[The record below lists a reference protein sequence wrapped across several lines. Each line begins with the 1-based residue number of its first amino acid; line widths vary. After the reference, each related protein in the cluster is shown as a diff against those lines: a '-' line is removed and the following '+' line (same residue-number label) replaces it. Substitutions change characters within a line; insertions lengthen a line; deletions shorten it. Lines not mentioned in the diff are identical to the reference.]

1 MELFNLLFKSTEIL
15 KKEVK
20 EIEKSNIISL
30 QQTKNEIKELISQLP
45 VPKKPRVVYVPDNSS
60 YQYESDFPVDHRIV
74 KA

>member
-15 KKEVK
+15 KREVK

-30 QQTKNEIKELISQLP
+30 QQTKDEIKELISQLP
-45 VPKKPRVVYVPDNSS
+45 VPKKPRVVYVHDGSS
-60 YQYESDFPVDHRIV
+60 YQYASVFPVDHRIV